1 MDELSEKRIKANRR
15 YRRRLN
21 DEYSGKP
28 EFQSTLKEMLTALD
42 QRFFQ
47 IQMESWNE
55 AI

>member
-1 MDELSEKRIKANRR
+1 MNNKTAQTQARILTNRR

-28 EFQSTLKEMLTALD
+28 EFESTLKEMLTALD

-47 IQMESWNE
+47 LWEGR
-55 AI
+55 A